1 MAVGGWGSRVPN
13 KYIEPC
19 PKNLSFFQKKN
30 ALNSLKSK
38 TNLTFTSHLVESQT
52 CAVGGWGPMF
62 GTKSQKNV
70 FFLTLSLMQ
79 AMLLRLPSLWID
91 FRVICG
97 RIEASAFWE
106 WPSYHKMRGSLGCN
120 DLALY
125 SGWWVPWYL
134 DVEIGYFKRSKRQ
147 TGHWWGS
154 SKWGQEDTRMW
165 KWLPHIQLLLKLIL
179 WLWPTVITKQR
190 K

>member
-1 MAVGGWGSRVPN
+1 M
-13 KYIEPC
+13 
-19 PKNLSFFQKKN
+19 
-30 ALNSLKSK
+30 
-38 TNLTFTSHLVESQT
+38 ESQT
-52 CAVGGWGPMF
+52 CAVGGWVPMF
-62 GTKSQKNV
+62 GTKSQKIR
-70 FFLTLSLMQ
+70 FFFYTFPYAGNAIKTTVSVN
-79 AMLLRLPSLWID
+79 RFSSYLWSNWGQ
-91 FRVICG
+91 R
-97 RIEASAFWE
+97 FWE
-106 WPSYHKMRGSLGCN
+106 WPYYHKMRGSLGCN

-154 SKWGQEDTRMW
+154 SKWGQDDTRMW

-179 WLWPTVITKQR
+179 WLWLTVITKQR